1 MPDAVPTIS
10 VVVCHHHGA
19 LWQGCFET
27 LAQSVGVTFE
37 LIVVSSNPPPEWTGE
52 WFTVL
57 HDTGGPA
64 HKRNVGV
71 QHSRGEYLVFL
82 DDDTE
87 VSPYMLYNFW
97 RGFQEL
103 PTAGMLF
110 ARIYNGERRSEL
122 DDCGS
127 WLTPTGFLYARAS
140 CRTLD
145 QDTLLRPVPCL
156 ASKSAGC
163 AIRRATF
170 LRVGGFDAS
179 YYILGEETDL
189 AWRVW
194 LSGAEVWY
202 WPHAV
207 LWHYFNTGAK
217 PVQDYYTLRRIHTYG
232 ARNYLRCLTTN
243 LGLCTLWYTLPIHLL
258 AWLAAAGGFVVR
270 GQPLRARMVLSGVWE
285 YVRSLPA
292 TYRKRRLVQATRQRS
307 DRQLWPLITTP
318 VPWAYYP
325 QRLMRYIFNGLHG

>member
-1 MPDAVPTIS
+1 MSDAVPTLS
-10 VVVCHHHGA
+10 VIVCHHTGT

-27 LAQSVGVTFE
+27 LAQSVGVSFE
-37 LIVVSSNPPPEWTGE
+37 LIVVSSNPPPEWAGE

-71 QHSRGEYLVFL
+71 QHSHGEYLVFL

-87 VSPYMLYNFW
+87 VSPYLLYNFW

-145 QDTLLRPVPCL
+145 ADTLLRPVPCL

-163 AIRRATF
+163 AIRRDTF
-170 LRVGGFDAS
+170 LCAGGFDAS

-217 PVQDYYTLRRIHTYG
+217 PVQDYYTLRRIHEYG
-232 ARNYLRCLTTN
+232 ARNYQRCLFTN
-243 LGLCTLWYTLPIHLL
+243 VGWMRLLPLLLLQAL
-258 AWLAAAGGFVVR
+258 AWLLAVLGFTLR
-270 GQPLRARMVLSGVWE
+270 GQHLRGWCILRGLWDF
-285 YVRSLPA
+285 YTNLPWA
-292 TYRKRRLVQATRQRS
+292 KRRAVQSTRRVS
-307 DRQLWPLITTP
+307 DHGLWPLITCH